1 MPKLPSPYFSYY
13 AKSSNPP
20 LWKSRKE
27 RRKSLE
33 VKAFDVRALAIAK
46 RECELLEFSQAHP
59 GYNSSEIAKN
69 LGFCQQWTMRT
80 LRSLQADYLVWSKA
94 SPTGDRWYLVSV
106 DKSTMAIAVTEESQ

>member
-33 VKAFDVRALAIAK
+33 VRAFDVRALAIAK
-46 RECELLEFSQAHP
+46 RECELMEFIQSHP
-59 GYNSSEIAKN
+59 GYNATELAKN

-80 LRSLQADYLVWSKA
+80 LRSLQADYLVWAKPST
-94 SPTGDRWYLVSV
+94 TGDRWYLVNV
-106 DKSTMAIAVTEESQ
+106 DKSKTVVAVKEESR